1 MAGRRPGRLQ
11 FHFLPFYASWLN
23 QIEMWFATLQRRLLR
38 RADSPSAEHLE
49 AQIVAFIA
57 THNRLF
63 AHPYGGFTP
72 ATPGGLTVGHELPPM
87 SSSRRARRGADA
99 DLSAAR
105 SSGAARR
112 HHALR

>member
-1 MAGRRPGRLQ
+1 VIHAVVDNLNTHSGPAVAAWQAAHPGRLQ

-38 RADSPSAEHLE
+38 RGDFPSAEHLQ

-63 AHPYGGFTP
+63 AHPYRWTYTGDP
-72 ATPGGLTVGHELPPM
+72 L
-87 SSSRRARRGADA
+87 
-99 DLSAAR
+99 AA
-105 SSGAARR
+105 
-112 HHALR
+112 